1 MARTSEP
8 VAWLSLLDISG
19 PFLVGAVLEQA
30 YPQGLEKIETPR
42 RQRLRAAYYEW
53 RDAVEE
59 FDQQLPALHDAWVRM
74 VLEDCLEY
82 DSESLSTKAV
92 LARSIFY
99 RPQEHAF
106 DYEPDFAV
114 RGGNGV
120 PRLLIA
126 IYPPETALENPLPQ
140 ETWPASPAERMML
153 LCRANQCRIGLVTN
167 GEQWML
173 VNAPVGETSG
183 YASWFARFWWQEP
196 VTLKAFQSLLGMRRC
211 FGPEEDTLARL
222 LERSLDFQEEVTS
235 TLGEQ
240 VRRAV
245 EVLIQALGRADQ
257 DRNGELLKDVAP
269 AELYEAGLTVMMR
282 LVFLL
287 SAEERGLLLL
297 GDPLFD
303 QHYAISTLRA
313 KLHEDADQH
322 GVEVLE
328 RRHDAWSRLLAT
340 FRSIFGGIEHEA
352 LRLPALGGSLFDPDR
367 FPFLEGRAPKTKWRA
382 QTAIPLPIDNRTVLL
397 LLTALQLL
405 EQKGGAQLLSYR
417 ALDVEQIG
425 HVYEGLLEFTAARV
439 PHITLGLIGTKK
451 IPNPQ
456 ITLSELDS
464 IAAKGENALL
474 EHLKELTGRSLPA
487 LGKARKAEENR
498 ELLVRLVQASNG
510 DEALARRLLPFGELI
525 RADSWGNLLVYRQG
539 SFAIV
544 KGTDR
549 RSSGTHYTPRSLT
562 EPIVRYTLE
571 PLVYV
576 GPAEGYPQPEW
587 KLKSSEDILALK
599 VCDMACGSGA
609 FLVEVCRYL
618 SLRLTEAWAKE
629 ESLGLQIGID
639 GIARE
644 TLGEHEPLPKYLED
658 RLLLARR
665 LVAQSCLY
673 GVDINHLAVELAK
686 LAIWLVTL
694 AKNKPFSFLDHALRS
709 GDSLIGLHSIEQLR
723 HFSLK
728 PEAEDA
734 VLFKGPLETAVD
746 DAIELRLKLEDMV
759 SNTVEDVHRQQDL
772 LTEAEDTIAR
782 LRCAADLLVSAEF
795 WGLNAK
801 DKLER
806 VRHNAVRSGYYI
818 EKGPTEEFEQIAA
831 KDRQGQS
838 MFHWCLEFPEVII
851 KRGGFDAFVG
861 NPPFVGGRRIKRTLS
876 INYLDWL
883 TSSLFGKTSG
893 NADLCAFFFR
903 RANSLLG
910 KVGNF
915 GFLAT
920 NSIAQ
925 GDTRQEG
932 LERLLESGS
941 HITRAFPSRKWPGNA
956 TVEVA
961 QVWVSK
967 GEWLGTAYLDD
978 VPVSGISALL
988 SAGDVGYAGP
998 DKLDSN
1004 AGLSFQG
1011 SIVLGKG
1018 FVLDP
1023 SEVTE
1028 LLTRDARNKT
1038 VLFPYLRGEDFNSR
1052 PDQSPT
1058 TWVINFF
1065 DWPLDRD
1072 SAPIGYTGPVAA
1084 DYPECYS
1091 IVDRL
1096 VKPERTRTND
1106 EGDYILR
1113 KPLPHKWWIYAD
1125 KRPALYQTISN
1136 LKQVL
1141 FHSFTSKHV
1150 AFDFVPTGYVYA
1162 GPHNVFAIEAH
1173 GVFAV
1178 LQSCFHYAWVW
1189 KYCSTMRTDI
1199 RYAPSDLFDTF
1210 PLPLAVIELEAAGRE
1225 YHACRKSI
1233 MSERNLGLTGIYNAL
1248 NDRDSAVQKL
1258 RESQIQMDRAVATA
1272 YGWTDLNLGHGYYET
1287 KQGIRFT
1294 ISEPSR
1300 LEVLQRLLKLNHERY
1315 AEEVKQGLHDNK
1327 KKAAPKKNGRNKS
1340 KGSQSSIFDKW
1351 DDE

>member
-8 VAWLSLLDISG
+8 VAWISLVDVSG
-19 PFLVGAVLEQA
+19 PFLVGPVLEQA
-30 YPQGLEKIETPR
+30 FPQGLGKIETPR
-42 RQRLRAAYYEW
+42 RQRLRAAYEEW
-53 RDAVEE
+53 QEAVE
-59 FDQQLPALHDAWVRM
+59 DLDPQLPALHDAWVRM

-82 DSESLSTKAV
+82 DGESLATKAG
-92 LARSIFY
+92 LAGSIVY
-99 RPQEHAF
+99 RPQEHAIE
-106 DYEPDFAV
+106 YAPDFAV
-114 RGGNGV
+114 RGGDGA

-126 IYPPETALENPLPQ
+126 TYPPETNLENPLPR
-140 ETWPASPAERMML
+140 ETWPASPAERMVL
-153 LCRANQCRIGLVTN
+153 LCRANKCRVGLVTN
-167 GEQWML
+167 GEQWLL
-173 VNAPVGETSG
+173 VNAPVGDTSG
-183 YASWFARFWWQEP
+183 YASWYARFWWQEP
-196 VTLKAFQSLLGMRRC
+196 VTLKAFQSLLGVRRC
-211 FGPEEDTLARL
+211 FGPEEETLPRL
-222 LERSLDFQEEVTS
+222 LERSLDFQEEVTN

-257 DRNGELLKDVAP
+257 DRNGDLLKDVLP
-269 AELYEAGLTVMMR
+269 AELYEAGLTIMMR

-287 SAEERGLLLL
+287 SAEERDLLLL
-297 GDPLFD
+297 GDPLYD
-303 QHYAISTLRA
+303 QHYAVSTLRA

-340 FRSIFGGIEHEA
+340 FRGIFGGIEHEA

-367 FPFLEGRAPKTKWRA
+367 FPFLEGRAPKTKWREESA
-382 QTAIPLPIDNRTVLL
+382 VPLPIDNRTVLL
-397 LLTALQLL
+397 LMTALQILV
-405 EQKGGAQLLSYR
+405 QKGGAQLLSYR

-439 PHITLGLIGTKK
+439 PEITLGLVGTKK

-464 IAAKGENALL
+464 IAAKGEDVLL

-487 LGKARKAEENR
+487 LGKALKVEESC
-498 ELLVRLVQASNG
+498 EMLVRLVQASNG
-510 DEALARRLLPFGELI
+510 DETLAQRLLPFGELI

-576 GPAEGYPQPEW
+576 GPAEGHPQPEW
-587 KLKSSEDILALK
+587 KLKSSVDILALN

-609 FLVEVCRYL
+609 FLVEACRYL
-618 SLRLTEAWAKE
+618 SLRLVEAWANE
-629 ESLGLQIGID
+629 EARGLQIGID

-644 TLGEHEPLPKYLED
+644 TLGEHESLPKPLDD
-658 RLLLARR
+658 RLLAARR

-694 AKNKPFSFLDHALRS
+694 AKNKPFNFLDHALRC
-709 GDSLIGLHSIEQLR
+709 GDSLVGLHDLDQLR
-723 HFSLK
+723 FFSLK
-728 PEAEDA
+728 PDAENP
-734 VLFKGPLETAVD
+734 VLFKGPLNAAVD
-746 DAIELRLKLEDMV
+746 EAIELRLKLEGKPAD
-759 SNTVEDVHRQQDL
+759 TVADVEAQGRL
-772 LTEAEDTIAR
+772 LAQAEDDVAR
-782 LRCAADLLVSAEF
+782 LKCSADLLVAAEF
-795 WGLNAK
+795 WGGSNA

-806 VRHNAVRSGYYI
+806 TRQAAVKSAYYVD
-818 EKGPTEEFEQIAA
+818 KGPTEEFQQVAA
-831 KDRQGQS
+831 EERRGQR
-838 MFHWCLEFPEVII
+838 MFHWPLEFPEVIVT
-851 KRGGFDAFVG
+851 RGGFDAFIG

-876 INYLDWL
+876 NSYLDWL

-910 KVGNF
+910 QVGNF

-932 LERLLESGS
+932 LERVLESGS
-941 HITRAFPSRKWPGNA
+941 HIIRAIPSRRWPGNA

-961 QVWVSK
+961 QVWVSR
-967 GEWLGTAYLDD
+967 GEWLGTVYLDD

-988 SAGDVGYAGP
+988 SAGDVGSSGP
-998 DKLDSN
+998 DHLASN
-1004 AGLSFQG
+1004 AELSFQG

-1018 FVLDP
+1018 FVLEP
-1023 SEVTE
+1023 AVATE
-1028 LLTRDARNKT
+1028 LISRNARNKD

-1084 DYPECYS
+1084 DFPECLS
-1091 IVDRL
+1091 IVEQL
-1096 VKPERTRTND
+1096 VKPERTRTN
-1106 EGDYILR
+1106 EKGEYVLR

-1125 KRPALYQTISN
+1125 KRPALYQAISN

-1162 GPHNVFAIEAH
+1162 GPHNVFAIESYGA
-1173 GVFAV
+1173 FAV
-1178 LQSCFHYAWVW
+1178 LQSCFHYSWVW

-1199 RYAPSDLFDTF
+1199 RYAPSDLFETF
-1210 PLPLAVIELEAAGRE
+1210 PLPIVTGELEAVGCE
-1225 YHACRKSI
+1225 YHACRKNI
-1233 MSERNLGLTGIYNAL
+1233 MAERNCGLTGIYNAL
-1248 NDRDSAVQKL
+1248 NDRESDVQKL
-1258 RESQIQMDRAVATA
+1258 RESQIQLDQVVAAA
-1272 YGWTDLNLGHGYYET
+1272 YGWTDLELSHDFHET
-1287 KQGIRFT
+1287 KQGTRFT
-1294 ISEPSR
+1294 ISETAR
-1300 LEVLQRLLKLNHERY
+1300 REVLERLLKLNHERH
-1315 AEEVKQGLHDNK
+1315 EVET
-1327 KKAAPKKNGRNKS
+1327 R
-1340 KGSQSSIFDKW
+1340 
-1351 DDE
+1351 

>member
-59 FDQQLPALHDAWVRM
+59 LDQQLPALHDAWVRM

-82 DSESLSTKAV
+82 ESESLATKAV
-92 LARSIFY
+92 LAGSIFY
-99 RPQEHAF
+99 RPQEHAIE
-106 DYEPDFAV
+106 YAPDFAV
-114 RGGNGV
+114 RGSDGA
-120 PRLLIA
+120 PQLLIG

-140 ETWPASPAERMML
+140 ETWPASPAERMVL
-153 LCRANQCRIGLVTN
+153 LCRANQCRVGLITN

-173 VNAPVGETSG
+173 VNASVGETSG

-196 VTLKAFQSLLGMRRC
+196 VTLKAFQSLLSMRRC

-297 GDPLFD
+297 GDPIFD

-340 FRSIFGGIEHEA
+340 FRGIFGGIEHEA

-439 PHITLGLIGTKK
+439 PDITLGLIGTKK

-474 EHLKELTGRSLPA
+474 DHLKGLTGRLLPA

-498 ELLVRLVQASNG
+498 ELLVHLVQASNG
-510 DEALARRLLPFGELI
+510 DETLARRLLPFGELI

-539 SFAIV
+539 SFAII

-587 KLKSSEDILALK
+587 KLKSSADILALK

-618 SLRLTEAWAKE
+618 SLRLTEAWDKE
-629 ESLGLQIGID
+629 EACGLQIGID

-694 AKNKPFSFLDHALRS
+694 AKNKPFSFLDHALRC
-709 GDSLIGLHSIEQLR
+709 GDSLVGLHSIDQLR
-723 HFSLK
+723 QFSLK
-728 PEAEDA
+728 PDVDDA

-759 SNTVEDVHRQQDL
+759 SNTVDDVHRQEDL
-772 LTEAEDTIAR
+772 LTKAEDTISR
-782 LRCAADLLVSAEF
+782 LRAAADLLVSAEF
-795 WGLNAK
+795 WGENAK

-806 VRHNAVRSGYYI
+806 VQHAAIKSGYYV
-818 EKGPTEEFEQIAA
+818 EKGPTEEFEQVAS
-831 KDRQGQS
+831 KERQGQL
-838 MFHWCLEFPEVII
+838 MFHWCLEFPEVIV

-861 NPPFVGGRRIKRTLS
+861 NPPFMGGKKIRANLGHKYREYVVI
-876 INYLDWL
+876 YLANEVRGD
-883 TSSLFGKTSG
+883 
-893 NADLCAFFFR
+893 ADLCAYFLLRAFQNIKNDGGFGIVATSAVSEGDTQAVGLGAIQHNGGIIV
-903 RANSLLG
+903 RANSRQMWLG
-910 KVGNF
+910 SAGVTFSPIWIRNSDAWRGDSVLDGKSVQGITS
-915 GFLAT
+915 FLAEKG
-920 NSIAQ
+920 SVV
-925 GDTRQEG
+925 GRPH
-932 LERLLESGS
+932 RLKSNIGMTF
-941 HITRAFPSRKWPGNA
+941 I
-956 TVEVA
+956 
-961 QVWVSK
+961 
-967 GEWLGTAYLDD
+967 GTY
-978 VPVSGISALL
+978 
-988 SAGDVGYAGP
+988 
-998 DKLDSN
+998 
-1004 AGLSFQG
+1004 
-1011 SIVLGKG
+1011 VLGAG
-1018 FVLDP
+1018 FIVAPDLAKQFLSNNPKNSD
-1023 SEVTE
+1023 
-1028 LLTRDARNKT
+1028 
-1038 VLFPYLRGEDFNSR
+1038 VLFPFLIGKELNI
-1052 PDQSPT
+1052 SPT
-1058 TWVINFF
+1058 HEPANWIINFHE
-1065 DWPLDRD
+1065 WPLDR
-1072 SAPIGYTGPVAA
+1072 AQE
-1084 DYPECYS
+1084 YPECFA
-1091 IVDRL
+1091 IVEEHVKSFRQNLKTKQIHEPDYWKFWDKRL
-1096 VKPERTRTND
+1096 NKYAE
-1106 EGDYILR
+1106 LR
-1113 KPLPHKWWIYAD
+1113 KKKWCLAIATQATKY
-1125 KRPALYQTISN
+1125 
-1136 LKQVL
+1136 
-1141 FHSFTSKHV
+1141 V
-1150 AFDFVPTGYVYA
+1150 AFAQVSGPSIYSHSIAIVVSDSFGLFSVVSSSFHDAWAREYA
-1162 GPHNVFAIEAH
+1162 SYN
-1173 GVFAV
+1173 
-1178 LQSCFHYAWVW
+1178 LQLLRY
-1189 KYCSTMRTDI
+1189 ST
-1199 RYAPSDLFDTF
+1199 SDLFDSYPF
-1210 PLPLAVIELEAAGRE
+1210 PSSAIELVDKSENDCTRYGKM
-1225 YHACRKSI
+1225 YMSCRSDI
-1233 MSERNLGLTGIYNAL
+1233 MLKRNEGLTKTYNRFH
-1248 NDRDSAVQKL
+1248 DPEETSADIQKL
-1258 RESQIQMDRAVATA
+1258 RELHVEMNQAVATA
-1272 YGWTDLNLGHGYYET
+1272 YGWTDLELNHGFHET
-1287 KQGIRFT
+1287 KQGLRFT
-1294 ISEPSR
+1294 ISEPAR
-1300 LEVLQRLLKLNHERY
+1300 LEVLQRLLKLNHERH
-1315 AEEVKQGLHDNK
+1315 AEEVMQGLHDKKGNAK
-1327 KKAAPKKNGRNKS
+1327 KKKS
-1340 KGSQSSIFDKW
+1340 VIKEGNQETTLFDKG
-1351 DDE
+1351 DAE

>member
-53 RDAVEE
+53 IDAVEE
-59 FDQQLPALHDAWVRM
+59 LDQQLPALHDAWVRM

-82 DSESLSTKAV
+82 DSEALATKAV
-92 LARSIFY
+92 LAGSIFY
-99 RPQEHAF
+99 RPQEHAIE
-106 DYEPDFAV
+106 YAPDFAIS
-114 RGGNGV
+114 GSDGA
-120 PRLLIA
+120 PQLLIG
-126 IYPPETALENPLPQ
+126 IYPPETALENPLPK
-140 ETWPASPAERMML
+140 ETWPASPAERMVL
-153 LCRANQCRIGLVTN
+153 LCRANQCRVGLITN

-340 FRSIFGGIEHEA
+340 FRGIFGGIEHES

-367 FPFLEGRAPKTKWRA
+367 FPFLEGRAPKTKWHV

-439 PHITLGLIGTKK
+439 PDITLGLIGTKK

-456 ITLSELDS
+456 ITLPELDS

-487 LGKARKAEENR
+487 LGKARKAEECG
-498 ELLVRLVQASNG
+498 ELLVHLVQASNG
-510 DEALARRLLPFGELI
+510 DETLARRLLPFGELI

-576 GPAEGYPQPEW
+576 GPAEGYSQTEW
-587 KLKSSEDILALK
+587 KLKSSADILALN

-618 SLRLTEAWAKE
+618 SLRLVEAWTE
-629 ESLGLQIGID
+629 EEARGLKIGID

-644 TLGEHEPLPKYLED
+644 TLDEHEPLPKYLED
-658 RLLLARR
+658 RLLLGRR

-686 LAIWLVTL
+686 LSIWLVTL
-694 AKNKPFSFLDHALRS
+694 AKNKPFSFLDHALRC
-709 GDSLIGLHSIEQLR
+709 GDSLVGLHSIDQLR

-759 SNTVEDVHRQQDL
+759 SNTVDDVHRQEDL

-782 LRCAADLLVSAEF
+782 LRCAADLLVSADF
-795 WGLNAK
+795 WGENAK

-806 VRHNAVRSGYYI
+806 VQHAAIKSGYYV
-818 EKGPTEEFEQIAA
+818 EKGPAEEFQQIAT
-831 KDRQGQS
+831 KERRGQK
-838 MFHWCLEFPEVII
+838 MFHWPLEFPEVIV

-861 NPPFVGGRRIKRTLS
+861 NPPFLGVKYFKPKLGPHYFKIL
-876 INYLDWL
+876 
-883 TSSLFGKTSG
+883 SSLASSAGR
-893 NADLCAFFFR
+893 ADLCAYFFI
-903 RANSLLG
+903 RADLLLG
-910 KVGNF
+910 LSGSA
-915 GFLAT
+915 GLLAT
-920 NSIAQ
+920 NTIAQ
-925 GDTRQEG
+925 GDTQQLALRPLTDSGSRLYRASIEVKWPGTAAVYITVIHWSRQYRKYQKCFINDCPVKFISSFLTDTIITKPFVLASNQSKCYQGSTPNASGLLISIDEAKAILRESPIESVVVKPFLEDINASPTLEARRWCIFFEDMTEEKAAQFPMSFRHCEINVRSENLKRGGASAKYWWRFYRYRVDLSKALRKVKVVLVANLITKHLCFSQVPSNQVFTNRMAVIVSEQWFDFVVLQSSLHEIWARQFSTTLKLDLNYTPTDCYETFPFPKQKAPDSLTELGRICHEHRLQIMAYHQEG
-932 LERLLESGS
+932 LTKTYN
-941 HITRAFPSRKWPGNA
+941 HFHDAN
-956 TVEVA
+956 
-961 QVWVSK
+961 
-967 GEWLGTAYLDD
+967 
-978 VPVSGISALL
+978 
-988 SAGDVGYAGP
+988 
-998 DKLDSN
+998 DS
-1004 AGLSFQG
+1004 
-1011 SIVLGKG
+1011 
-1018 FVLDP
+1018 
-1023 SEVTE
+1023 SE
-1028 LLTRDARNKT
+1028 
-1038 VLFPYLRGEDFNSR
+1038 G
-1052 PDQSPT
+1052 
-1058 TWVINFF
+1058 
-1065 DWPLDRD
+1065 
-1072 SAPIGYTGPVAA
+1072 
-1084 DYPECYS
+1084 
-1091 IVDRL
+1091 
-1096 VKPERTRTND
+1096 
-1106 EGDYILR
+1106 
-1113 KPLPHKWWIYAD
+1113 
-1125 KRPALYQTISN
+1125 
-1136 LKQVL
+1136 
-1141 FHSFTSKHV
+1141 
-1150 AFDFVPTGYVYA
+1150 
-1162 GPHNVFAIEAH
+1162 
-1173 GVFAV
+1173 
-1178 LQSCFHYAWVW
+1178 
-1189 KYCSTMRTDI
+1189 M
-1199 RYAPSDLFDTF
+1199 
-1210 PLPLAVIELEAAGRE
+1210 
-1225 YHACRKSI
+1225 
-1233 MSERNLGLTGIYNAL
+1233 
-1248 NDRDSAVQKL
+1248 QKL
-1258 RESQIQMDRAVATA
+1258 RDLHIEMDNAVAAA
-1272 YGWTDLNLGHGYYET
+1272 YGWSDLELDHSFHET
-1287 KQGIRFT
+1287 KQGVRFT
-1294 ISEPSR
+1294 ISEVAR
-1300 LEVLQRLLKLNHERY
+1300 REILQRLLKLNHERY
-1315 AEEVKQGLHDNK
+1315 AEEVKQGLHDKKGTAKK
-1327 KKAAPKKNGRNKS
+1327 KKAVS
-1340 KGSQSSIFDKW
+1340 KEGNQETTLFDKG